1 MFYEVYEI
9 YLDHSKSVDRSV
21 IIYRGGGGG
30 WKRDFWKSHGFQRN
44 RRDQSSP
51 KEYEMRNLEQ

>member
-1 MFYEVYEI
+1 MELVMI
-9 YLDHSKSVDRSV
+9 YQL
-21 IIYRGGGGG
+21 GGGE
-30 WKRDFWKSHGFQRN
+30 FWGFQGN